1 MKLFETVEGY
11 INILQNSHLS
21 WEITLIRLENKL
33 EEIRIKYDLEEA
45 FLNTDFYNEQGFDV
59 FVIGLK
65 DVEVSNAYE
74 EFILFLSSY
83 FKIDVESLKKL
94 DYLNLRKFW
103 KMFVNNF
110 KVSVYTNILL
120 KKQNIKIKFER
131 LRKILKERDIQTHS
145 NQHITHIII

>member
-33 EEIRIKYDLEEA
+33 EEIRIKYDLEEG

-74 EFILFLSSY
+74 EFILFLSNF

-103 KMFVNNF
+103 NMFVNNF
-110 KVSVYTNILL
+110 KVLVYTNILP
-120 KKQNIKIKFER
+120 KKQNIKIKFEE
-131 LRKILKERDIQTHS
+131 LSKILKEK
-145 NQHITHIII
+145 NL

>member
-94 DYLNLRKFW
+94 DYLNLRKF
-103 KMFVNNF
+103 
-110 KVSVYTNILL
+110 
-120 KKQNIKIKFER
+120 
-131 LRKILKERDIQTHS
+131 
-145 NQHITHIII
+145 